1 LNKATI
7 NSMLQQFNVSS
18 RRDRCKA
25 VNFTIALLEKIH
37 RAELKS
43 MNRVPE
49 NFQCCDAFLASEES
63 FDALCEILDLLPGVY
78 P

>member
-1 LNKATI
+1 MK
-7 NSMLQQFNVSS
+7 NSMLQQFSVSS

-25 VNFTIALLEKIH
+25 VGFAIALIEKIH
-37 RAELKS
+37 CAELAS

-49 NFQCCDAFLASEES
+49 NFQGCEAFLAAEES
-63 FDALCEILDLLPGVY
+63 FDALCEILDLLPDVY